1 MDETLD
7 SSGSVDMARTMDA
20 PDIYDCI
27 STMLTQEQYY
37 LCHDYLNIGKH
48 SAHHMMQFD
57 RCDLIDET
65 CRAKMTEWCF
75 HVVDCTNLRRET
87 VSIAMGYLDRFLCS
101 SSLRAERARRDR
113 KEYQLAAMTSLYI
126 AVKINEPLEMD
137 AGLVSRLSRG
147 LHTAAEITA
156 LEHEMLV
163 ALSWRMCEPCPH
175 QICNYLIELLPDEAI
190 AVKPT
195 LYDFCHF
202 QTELATGDYA
212 YVPLRR
218 SIVAVASVLNA
229 LEGINQQELL
239 FEERMRFVD
248 SVTRAVD
255 YDICSPLVNAVRI
268 RLLESFAKSSGC
280 ELPQIGLMSAD
291 SKPAA
296 SHDVMSSSLRSEED
310 GNCQDG
316 AKYDEFE
323 SPVCV
328 KEMSVSLENDNLG
341 WDNEHNSI

>member
-1 MDETLD
+1 MIF
-7 SSGSVDMARTMDA
+7 G
-20 PDIYDCI
+20 
-27 STMLTQEQYY
+27 
-37 LCHDYLNIGKH
+37 
-48 SAHHMMQFD
+48 
-57 RCDLIDET
+57 
-65 CRAKMTEWCF
+65 CRCF

-101 SSLRAERARRDR
+101 SSLRAEQARRNR

-126 AVKINEPLEMD
+126 AVKIYEPLEMD

-147 LHTAAEITA
+147 LHSAAEITT

-163 ALSWRMCEPCPH
+163 ALSWRMCDPSPH
-175 QICNYLIELLPDEAI
+175 QICNYLIELLPDEAVD
-190 AVKPT
+190 VKPT

-212 YVPLRR
+212 FVPLRR
-218 SIVAVASVLNA
+218 SVVAVASVLNA

-239 FEERMRFVD
+239 FNERMGFID
-248 SVTRAVD
+248 SIARAVD
-255 YDICSPLVNAVRI
+255 YDICSPLVNAVRV

-280 ELPQIGLMSAD
+280 ELPQVGFMPATDFKL
-291 SKPAA
+291 AA
-296 SHDVMSSSLRSEED
+296 SQDAMSSSMRGEEED
-310 GNCQDG
+310 GYCPDG
-316 AKYDEFE
+316 DKYDECTE

-328 KEMSVSLENDNLG
+328 KEMSVSLENGNMG

>member
-1 MDETLD
+1 MMDDAPGD
-7 SSGSVDMARTMDA
+7 SNGSVNITRTMEE

-27 STMLTQEQYY
+27 STMLIQEKLY
-37 LCHDYLNIGKH
+37 LCCDYLNIKQA
-48 SAHHMMQFD
+48 SHHRMHFD
-57 RCDLIDET
+57 RSDPIDET

-101 SSLRAERARRDR
+101 SSPRAEQARRDR

-126 AVKINEPLEMD
+126 AVKIYEPLEMD

-147 LHTAAEITA
+147 LHSAAEITA

-163 ALSWRMCEPCPH
+163 ALGWRMCDPSPH
-175 QICNYLIELLPDEAI
+175 QICNYLLELLPDEAI
-190 AVKPT
+190 NVKPT

-202 QTELATGDYA
+202 QAELATGDYA

-218 SIVAVASVLNA
+218 SVVAVASVLNA
-229 LEGINQQELL
+229 LEGINQQDLL
-239 FEERMRFVD
+239 FDERMEFID
-248 SVTRAVD
+248 SISRALD

-280 ELPQIGLMSAD
+280 ELPQVGLMPATD
-291 SKPAA
+291 NLAA
-296 SHDVMSSSLRSEED
+296 SNDVMLSSIRGED
-310 GNCQDG
+310 CLEGKVFGECV
-316 AKYDEFE
+316 E

-328 KEMSVSLENDNLG
+328 KEMSIQFGDDNMA
-341 WDNEHNSI
+341 WDHEHNSI